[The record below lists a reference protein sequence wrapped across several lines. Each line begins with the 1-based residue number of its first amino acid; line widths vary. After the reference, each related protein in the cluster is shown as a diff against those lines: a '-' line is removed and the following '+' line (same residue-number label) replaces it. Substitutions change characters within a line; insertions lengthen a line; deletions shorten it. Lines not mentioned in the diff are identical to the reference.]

1 MVVILPRCPLV
12 APAFSRSNV
21 CRVCVLYS
29 ARFRHTGDHYARML
43 AEMERWFGMLD
54 NPAGLGHLL
63 EFIHVN
69 HVCSEDCNPALT

>member
-1 MVVILPRCPLV
+1 MPLA
-12 APAFSRSNV
+12 APSISRSNI
-21 CRVCVLYS
+21 CLVCVLYS

-54 NPAGLGHLL
+54 NPAALGHLL

-69 HVCSEDCNPALT
+69 HVCREGWAPALT